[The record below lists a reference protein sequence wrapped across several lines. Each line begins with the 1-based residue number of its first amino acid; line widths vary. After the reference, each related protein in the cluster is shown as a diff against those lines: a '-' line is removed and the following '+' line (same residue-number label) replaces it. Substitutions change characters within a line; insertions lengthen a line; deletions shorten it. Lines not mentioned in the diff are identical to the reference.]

1 MKKTNGL
8 KVARESKNISQKEL
22 AIKMNVDIQAIK
34 NWEKGIGT
42 LSYDNLIDLCN
53 YLDTKPN
60 LILFGE
66 QRKGLRLSRLS
77 VAQQL
82 KIKQI
87 YLEMLSLDKE

>member
-1 MKKTNGL
+1 MKKTNSL

-22 AIKMNVDIQAIK
+22 AIKMNVDIQTIK